1 MLQKRSH
8 KASGMVLILRIC
20 NHFLVGRTMAVADI
34 PDEPLGDLE
43 SLQLK
48 CNQVTD
54 DSLESTR
61 RMMNMCSEAKDAG
74 IKSLVALDDQGEQI
88 DKIEG
93 GLDSINSDMGL
104 AEKALKSMDLAFGI
118 FPKFWKK
125 SEGFK
130 EDKEVWGEQKGGGGG
145 APPAPGVEVGD
156 GAFVAR
162 ITNDDREAEME
173 DNMGQIGAMVGN
185 LRNMANDM
193 GGEISRQNNQLD
205 RINKKAESDQSRVK
219 MANEKAANLMK

>member
-1 MLQKRSH
+1 
-8 KASGMVLILRIC
+8 
-20 NHFLVGRTMAVADI
+20 MAVADI
-34 PDEPLGDLE
+34 PDEPLTEMEG
-43 SLQLK
+43 LQLK
-48 CNQVTD
+48 CNQKTD
-54 DSLESTR
+54 ETLESTR
-61 RMMNMCSEAKDAG
+61 RMMNLCAEAKDAG

-93 GLDSINSDMGL
+93 GLDSINGDMGL

-130 EDKEVWGEQKGGGGG
+130 EDKEVWGEQKAMSGG
-145 APPAPGVEVGD
+145 ANPGAGVEVGD
-156 GAFVAR
+156 GAYVAR

-173 DNMGQIGAMVGN
+173 ENMEQIGAMVGN

-193 GGEISRQNNQLD
+193 GGEVSRQNQQLD
-205 RINKKAESDQSRVK
+205 RINKKAESDQTRVK
-219 MANEKAANLMK
+219 MANEKAAALLK

>member
-1 MLQKRSH
+1 MS
-8 KASGMVLILRIC
+8 
-20 NHFLVGRTMAVADI
+20 VADI
-34 PDEPLGDLE
+34 PDEPLEGLE
-43 SLQLK
+43 GLQLK

-54 DSLESTR
+54 ESLECTR
-61 RMMNMCSEAKDAG
+61 RMMDLCSEAKDQG
-74 IKSLVALDDQGEQI
+74 IKTLVALDDQGEQI

-93 GLDSINSDMGL
+93 GLDSINADMGL

-130 EDKEVWGEQKGGGGG
+130 EDKEVWGEVKGGSGGG
-145 APPAPGVEVGD
+145 AKPAASVEVGE

-162 ITNDDREAEME
+162 ITNDDREEEME
-173 DNMGQIGAMVGN
+173 DNMQQIGAMVGN

-193 GGEISRQNNQLD
+193 GSEIGRQNDQLD

-219 MANEKAANLMK
+219 MANEKASNLLK

>member
-1 MLQKRSH
+1 MS
-8 KASGMVLILRIC
+8 
-20 NHFLVGRTMAVADI
+20 VADI
-34 PDEPLGDLE
+34 PDEPLEGLE
-43 SLQLK
+43 GLQLR

-54 DSLESTR
+54 ESLECTR
-61 RMMNMCSEAKDAG
+61 RMMDLCSEAKDQG
-74 IKSLVALDDQGEQI
+74 IKTLVALDDQGEQI

-93 GLDSINSDMGL
+93 GLDSINADMGL

-130 EDKEVWGEQKGGGGG
+130 EDKEVWGEQKAMSGGG
-145 APPAPGVEVGD
+145 APAAGVEVGD

-173 DNMGQIGAMVGN
+173 ENMQQIGAMVGN

-193 GGEISRQNNQLD
+193 GSEITRQNDQLD
-205 RINKKAESDQSRVK
+205 RINKKAESDQARVK
-219 MANEKAANLMK
+219 MANEKASNLLK

>member
-1 MLQKRSH
+1 
-8 KASGMVLILRIC
+8 
-20 NHFLVGRTMAVADI
+20 MAVADI
-34 PDEPLGDLE
+34 PDEDMA
-43 SLQLK
+43 SLQLQ
-48 CNQVTD
+48 CNQRTD

-61 RMMNMCSEAKDAG
+61 RMMNMCAEAKDAG
-74 IKSLVALDDQGEQI
+74 IKSLVALDDQGEQL
-88 DKIEG
+88 DKVES

-130 EDKEVWGEQKGGGGG
+130 EDKEVWGEVKGGSGGGGK
-145 APPAPGVEVGD
+145 PAASVEVGE

-162 ITNDDREAEME
+162 ITNDDREEEME
-173 DNMGQIGAMVGN
+173 DNMQQIGAMVGN

-193 GGEISRQNNQLD
+193 GSEIGRQNDQLD
-205 RINKKAESDQSRVK
+205 RINKKADSDQSRVK
-219 MANEKAANLMK
+219 MANEKASNLLK

>member
-1 MLQKRSH
+1 MS
-8 KASGMVLILRIC
+8 
-20 NHFLVGRTMAVADI
+20 VADI
-34 PDEPLGDLE
+34 PDEPLDDLAG
-43 SLQLK
+43 LQLK

-54 DSLESTR
+54 ESLESTR
-61 RMMNMCSEAKDAG
+61 RMMNLCSEAKDAG
-74 IKSLVALDDQGEQI
+74 IKTLVALDDQGEQI
-88 DKIEG
+88 DKIES

-130 EDKEVWGEQKGGGGG
+130 EDKEVWGEQKGGAGGG
-145 APPAPGVEVGD
+145 AAPPPGVEVGE

-173 DNMGQIGAMVGN
+173 ENMEQIGAMVGN

-193 GGEISRQNNQLD
+193 GGEVTRQNQQLD
-205 RINKKAESDQSRVK
+205 RINKKAESDQMRVK
-219 MANEKAANLMK
+219 MANEKAANLLK

>member
-1 MLQKRSH
+1 
-8 KASGMVLILRIC
+8 
-20 NHFLVGRTMAVADI
+20 MAVADI
-34 PDEPLGDLE
+34 PDDDLAG
-43 SLQLK
+43 LQLK

-61 RMMNMCSEAKDAG
+61 RMMNMCAEAKDAG
-74 IKSLVALDDQGEQI
+74 IKSLVALDDQGEQL
-88 DKIEG
+88 DKVEA
-93 GLDSINSDMGL
+93 GLDSINNDMGL

-130 EDKEVWGEQKGGGGG
+130 EDKEVGE
-145 APPAPGVEVGD
+145 

-162 ITNDDREAEME
+162 ITNDDREEEME
-173 DNMGQIGAMVGN
+173 DNMQQIGAMVGN

-193 GGEISRQNNQLD
+193 GSEIGRQNDQLD
-205 RINKKAESDQSRVK
+205 RINKKAESDQARVK
-219 MANEKAANLMK
+219 MANEKASNLLK